1 MNGLRESI
9 MKRITIIG
17 MLLFGATIVSGCKKV
32 ADEKKSDVEPGQI
45 IFYSVPAVKNLTVE
59 FSSSAAPIDIYV
71 VADKDAEKAK
81 ADLQNS
87 KEPASPLAVQKA
99 SSGTIT
105 VNNSTKTEMTILLTS
120 MKKTTVTVKIN
131 GS

>member
-1 MNGLRESI
+1 
-9 MKRITIIG
+9 MKHIKVVAI
-17 MLLFGATIVSGCKKV
+17 LLLGTTVVAGCKKV
-32 ADEKKSDVEPGQI
+32 ADEKISDVEPGQI

-87 KEPASPLAVQKA
+87 KEPTNPLAMQKA
-99 SSGTIT
+99 KSGTIT
-105 VNNSTKTEMTILLTS
+105 VTSSSKTEMTILLTS

>member
-1 MNGLRESI
+1 MSI
-9 MKRITIIG
+9 MNRLRILGI
-17 MLLFGATIVSGCKKV
+17 LLLGATVVPGCKKV
-32 ADEKKSDVEPGQI
+32 ADEKTSDVEPGQI

-87 KEPASPLAVQKA
+87 KEPASPLAMQKA

-105 VNNSTKTEMTILLTS
+105 VSHSAKTEMTILITS